1 MSWRREVRV
10 VPRWTRRRTYSW
22 GERTLGR
29 IRICTFA
36 RYSWLRVR
44 PNGADE
50 LSEILSTAA
59 HVCTRGRSYWNWQ
72 QAAPIFFFFPPFA
85 EWRPQCLFKTGFLIK
100 SQRSRLGWR
109 LHINCERS
117 LNRIL
122 SNTILISTY
131 SLALFSWCHIGVKS
145 WIGLNIEGFFFVVHA
160 SLCVCVL
167 PPTGEWDSANG
178 SQSLAIIN
186 HLMYLFFLH
195 YPPWP
200 YFLFL
205 YPTFVSLSARIC
217 VRAAGDLLEAGES
230 WLKSKQKCLSADV
243 YQGHRGCA
251 NSHYQRLRQLLSA
264 LASLDFYLSW
274 QTKRSL
280 SDTHPLQ

>member
-1 MSWRREVRV
+1 MHVL
-10 VPRWTRRRTYSW
+10 TQ
-22 GERTLGR
+22 GG
-29 IRICTFA
+29 A
-36 RYSWLRVR
+36 RC
-44 PNGADE
+44 AEMD
-50 LSEILSTAA
+50 
-59 HVCTRGRSYWNWQ
+59 
-72 QAAPIFFFFPPFA
+72 AAPHIFMRRADPRTHTHLHFRPLLMTPRAAEWSRWIIWNFEHGRACLHKRTELLKLTTSGPYFLFFFPPFA

-186 HLMYLFFLH
+186 HLMYLFFFAL
-195 YPPWP
+195 PPMAIFP
-200 YFLFL
+200 V
-205 YPTFVSLSARIC
+205 FVSYTCIF
-217 VRAAGDLLEAGES
+217 LL
-230 WLKSKQKCLSADV
+230 
-243 YQGHRGCA
+243 
-251 NSHYQRLRQLLSA
+251 
-264 LASLDFYLSW
+264 
-274 QTKRSL
+274 
-280 SDTHPLQ
+280 